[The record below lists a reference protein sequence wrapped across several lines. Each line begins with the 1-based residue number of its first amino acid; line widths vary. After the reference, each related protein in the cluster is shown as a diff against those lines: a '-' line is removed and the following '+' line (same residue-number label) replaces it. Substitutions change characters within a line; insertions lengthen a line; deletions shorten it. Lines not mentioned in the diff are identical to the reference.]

1 MRDRRSNT
9 SRRGDRSGHGVLLA
23 AALTLAAAVAG
34 CGPSEIGPPRGG
46 YTSRPPYHG
55 RRVPATQRP
64 YTIAGRTYYPIHDA
78 TGFVQQGLASW
89 YGPRFHGR
97 RTSSGETYN
106 MHALT
111 AAHKILPMQTW
122 VKVASLKTGRSVIVR
137 INDRGPFVRGRIVDL
152 SYEAAKR
159 LGVVGPG
166 TVPVRLTA
174 LGYRKQMTAGG
185 RVRVFYVPPASY
197 RRGRFTVQVGAFAVK
212 ANADRL
218 SGVLKVKYGYSS
230 IQIYDSP
237 RGLFYRVRTTL
248 STELA
253 QAKAWEKRLR
263 QTGFHDA
270 FAVAVD

>member
-1 MRDRRSNT
+1 MADRRANNLR
-9 SRRGDRSGHGVLLA
+9 SRAGAGHWVLLA
-23 AALTLAAAVAG
+23 AALPLVVALAG
-34 CGPSEIGPPRGG
+34 CGPAEIGSPRGG
-46 YTSRPPYHG
+46 YTSRRPYHG

-78 TGFVQQGLASW
+78 TGFVQEGLASW
-89 YGPRFHGR
+89 YGRRFHGR
-97 RTSSGETYN
+97 RTSSGEIYN
-106 MHALT
+106 MYALT
-111 AAHKILPMQTW
+111 AAHKTLPMQTW
-122 VKVASLKTGRSVIVR
+122 VKVTSQRTGRSVIVR
-137 INDRGPFVRGRIVDL
+137 VNDRGPFVRGRIVDL
-152 SYEAAKR
+152 SYAAAR
-159 LGVVGPG
+159 HLGVVGPG
-166 TVPVRLTA
+166 TLRVRLTA
-174 LGYRKQMTAGG
+174 LGYKKQMTTGG

-218 SGVLKVKYGYSS
+218 AGVLKVKYGYSS

-237 RGLFYRVRTTL
+237 RGKFYRVRTTL
-248 STELA
+248 STELS